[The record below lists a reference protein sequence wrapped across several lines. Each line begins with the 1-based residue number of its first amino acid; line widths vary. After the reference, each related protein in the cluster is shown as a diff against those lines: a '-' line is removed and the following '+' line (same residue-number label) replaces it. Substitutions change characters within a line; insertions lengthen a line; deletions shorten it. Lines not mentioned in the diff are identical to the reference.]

1 MLGHERSFERVMGY
15 PLMYNE
21 FASLCW
27 VMADGGFDIEV
38 VGRRAGNMFYVPVFW
53 AWMYKVVVW

>member
-1 MLGHERSFERVMGY
+1 MLGRGLAFERGTVD
-15 PLMYNE
+15 LLVYNG

-27 VMADGGFDIEV
+27 VMADAGFDIEV

-53 AWMYKVVVW
+53 AWMYEVVL